1 MSKWVLVVVWA
12 GTAALATSVGVG
24 ALSFVAGGID
34 TETPLVA
41 VQENSEGGNPAS
53 APAPRD
59 TASKD
64 DPAQVGSQIYSGN
77 STGGSTSAK
86 PQQPSGSDSS
96 SDVSNTPRPSK
107 TSSPTVH
114 LKSISVAGGSATLQC
129 TNRIARLIAYA
140 PADGFVVDIESLE
153 VGPGEPGEDVRVRFQ
168 SDGTRWEIKGEC
180 EDSGPVFE
188 TESDE
193 LD

>member
-1 MSKWVLVVVWA
+1 MSKWVLVVAWA

-41 VQENSEGGNPAS
+41 VQENSPSGNPAS
-53 APAPRD
+53 TPAPRA
-59 TASKD
+59 TALKD
-64 DPAQVGSQIYSGN
+64 DSEQLGSQTSSGN
-77 STGGSTSAK
+77 STGGSTNTK
-86 PQQPSGSDSS
+86 PQQPAGSNSS
-96 SDVSNTPRPSK
+96 SDDSDKPRPST
-107 TSSPTVH
+107 TSAPTVQ

-140 PADGFVVDIESLE
+140 PADGFVVES
-153 VGPGEPGEDVRVRFQ
+153 VNRGPGEDVRVRFR
-168 SDGTRWEIKGEC
+168 SDVIEWEIKGEC

>member
-12 GTAALATSVGVG
+12 GTAALATAVGVG

-34 TETPLVA
+34 IKAPLVA
-41 VQENSEGGNPAS
+41 VQENSPSVSPAATS
-53 APAPRD
+53 APGD

-64 DPAQVGSQIYSGN
+64 DPAQVGGQTSSGN
-77 STGGSTSAK
+77 TTGGSTNTR
-86 PQQPSGSDSS
+86 PQQSSGSNSS
-96 SDVSNTPRPSK
+96 SADSNKPRPSK
-107 TSSPTVH
+107 TSSPTVQ

-140 PADGFVVDIESLE
+140 PADGFVVES
-153 VGPGEPGEDVRVRFQ
+153 VDRGPGDDVRVRFQ
-168 SDGTRWEIKGEC
+168 SDVMRWEIKGEC

-193 LD
+193 LG

>member
-12 GTAALATSVGVG
+12 GTAALATAVGVG

-41 VQENSEGGNPAS
+41 VQENSAAGNPAS
-53 APAPRD
+53 TPVPRD

-64 DPAQVGSQIYSGN
+64 APAQVGSQTASGN
-77 STGGSTSAK
+77 STGDPTSTK
-86 PQQPSGSDSS
+86 PQQSSGSNSS
-96 SDVSNTPRPSK
+96 SDASNKPRPSK
-107 TSSPTVH
+107 TNTPTVQT
-114 LKSISVAGGSATLQC
+114 KSISVAGGSATLQC
-129 TNRIARLIAYA
+129 TNRIARLVAYS
-140 PADGFVVDIESLE
+140 PAQGFRVESVRAGPDEEVEIRFESEVV
-153 VGPGEPGEDVRVRFQ
+153 
-168 SDGTRWEIKGEC
+168 RWKIKGEC

-193 LD
+193 RG